1 MFQTGSRIWKIRFF
15 LLNQEHRCRGEAGLQ
30 RFFQA
35 VKNATVQFQK
45 KGVHKKKVFSY
56 KKDKCL
62 LGATFHTL
70 FYSIYSNYHYF
81 HPFSEWKEWNKLF
94 HLLLLFIWCKRSKKD
109 DKDIEQLCKS
119 FSSQIHFPLFSQFF
133 RQIRPSLNSVM
144 LIMCFTILLQMI
156 FFECLE

>member
-1 MFQTGSRIWKIRFF
+1 MQRRGRSSAVFPSSKECHSSISEKI
-15 LLNQEHRCRGEAGLQ
+15 
-30 RFFQA
+30 
-35 VKNATVQFQK
+35 

-62 LGATFHTL
+62 LGATFHTS
-70 FYSIYSNYHYF
+70 FYSIYSNYHCF

-109 DKDIEQLCKS
+109 NKDIEQLCKS